1 MEFISSDTNIWIDFK
16 VINRLTLPFLLP
28 YNYIMYFE
36 SMTSE
41 LLNPEGFK
49 EELEEAGLIGVD
61 ISIEEFILANSF
73 GPKYPRLSIQ
83 DRIALAIAKEML
95 AYVRGKYTTLPIPD
109 SEATLNQADLL
120 SDARDEKKAL
130 IEQLRDM
137 LDQTSRQNQLDRKAQ
152 ETENLQ
158 KILKGVPMCIYIG

>member
-28 YNYIMYFE
+28 YKYIMYYE

-41 LLNPEGFK
+41 LLNPKGFK

-83 DRIALAIAKEML
+83 DQIALAIAKERNITL
-95 AYVRGKYTTLPIPD
+95 LTGDKALRNAAWQENVNVIGTIGILDKLVNEKYIDRNEYIFCLKSLLKHNGIEVRLPIGEINKRL
-109 SEATLNQADLL
+109 EA
-120 SDARDEKKAL
+120 SISK
-130 IEQLRDM
+130 
-137 LDQTSRQNQLDRKAQ
+137 
-152 ETENLQ
+152 
-158 KILKGVPMCIYIG
+158 P

>member
-49 EELEEAGLIGVD
+49 EELEEAGLD
-61 ISIEEFILANSF
+61 FY
-73 GPKYPRLSIQ
+73 KR
-83 DRIALAIAKEML
+83 
-95 AYVRGKYTTLPIPD
+95 
-109 SEATLNQADLL
+109 
-120 SDARDEKKAL
+120 KK
-130 IEQLRDM
+130 
-137 LDQTSRQNQLDRKAQ
+137 
-152 ETENLQ
+152 
-158 KILKGVPMCIYIG
+158 